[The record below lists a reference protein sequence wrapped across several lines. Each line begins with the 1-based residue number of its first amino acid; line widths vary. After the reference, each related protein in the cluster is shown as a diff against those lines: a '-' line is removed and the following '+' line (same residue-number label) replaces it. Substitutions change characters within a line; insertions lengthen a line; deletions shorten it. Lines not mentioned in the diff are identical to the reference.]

1 MDDVTDFPEHRII
14 PLGESRP
21 YEEGRYRPPS
31 MPAYSGIYPTHMYL
45 NRGKSYDLAS
55 AMNEDLFPILAKHF
69 VFLSKFIEVTC
80 NKKQVKNLA
89 NYKKKNNK

>member
-45 NRGKSYDLAS
+45 FQIRI
-55 AMNEDLFPILAKHF
+55 MFLFKY
-69 VFLSKFIEVTC
+69 
-80 NKKQVKNLA
+80 Q
-89 NYKKKNNK
+89 KNNENLKIQLVFKVI